1 MENLVTIIHIL
12 AAAGV
17 IGLVLLQHGKGADM
31 GAAFGSGA
39 SGSLFGV
46 SGSSNF
52 MSKATAICVAVFF
65 ATSLTLAYMASH
77 RASNGSI
84 VGAAVKAQAA
94 KVTEVKSDVKPV
106 ETKSTES
113 TPSNAPVAV
122 PEPVGNAAKDIPN

>member
-1 MENLVTIIHIL
+1 MENLVTVIHVL

-52 MSKATAICVAVFF
+52 MSRATAICVAVFF
-65 ATSLTLAYMASH
+65 TTSLTLAYMSSH
-77 RASNGSI
+77 RADRVSVVKSI
-84 VGAAVKAQAA
+84 AAEQAA
-94 KVTEVKSDVKPV
+94 QKPAAAPAALPADAAPASKEVPQ
-106 ETKSTES
+106 
-113 TPSNAPVAV
+113 
-122 PEPVGNAAKDIPN
+122 

>member
-1 MENLVTIIHIL
+1 MENLITVIHVL

-52 MSKATAICVAVFF
+52 MSKATAGCVIVFF

-77 RASNGSI
+77 RAGSGS
-84 VGAAVKAQAA
+84 VVKGASKNEAVTTQSITTQSVNTNASA
-94 KVTEVKSDVKPV
+94 
-106 ETKSTES
+106 ETKAVDVQSEQTTPAGST
-113 TPSNAPVAV
+113 
-122 PEPVGNAAKDIPN
+122 AKDIPN

>member
-1 MENLVTIIHIL
+1 MEQLVTIIHVL

-52 MSKATAICVAVFF
+52 MSKATAACVAVFF
-65 ATSLTLAYMASH
+65 TTSLTLAYMASH
-77 RASNGSI
+77 RAGNGSVI
-84 VGAAVKAQAA
+84 SNAVKAEA
-94 KVTEVKSDVKPV
+94 VKPAK
-106 ETKSTES
+106 TTPAES
-113 TPSNAPVAV
+113 TPKDS
-122 PEPVGNAAKDIPN
+122 AAKDIPN

>member
-1 MENLVTIIHIL
+1 MEHLVTIIHIL

-65 ATSLTLAYMASH
+65 TTSLTLAYMASH
-77 RASNGSI
+77 RAGNGS
-84 VGAAVKAQAA
+84 VVKAATQAVKADAA
-94 KVTEVKSDVKPV
+94 KPLEAKPAQATPV
-106 ETKSTES
+106 ET
-113 TPSNAPVAV
+113 APT
-122 PEPVGNAAKDIPN
+122 GAAKDIPN

>member
-1 MENLVTIIHIL
+1 MENLVTVIHVL

-52 MSKATAICVAVFF
+52 MSRATAICVAVFF
-65 ATSLTLAYMASH
+65 TTSLTLAYMSGH
-77 RASNGSI
+77 RADRVS
-84 VGAAVKAQAA
+84 VVKA
-94 KVTEVKSDVKPV
+94 
-106 ETKSTES
+106 
-113 TPSNAPVAV
+113 VAV
-122 PEPVGNAAKDIPN
+122 EQAVQKAATPAPADAAPASKEVPQ

>member
-1 MENLVTIIHIL
+1 MENLVTVIHVL

-52 MSKATAICVAVFF
+52 MSRATAICVAVFF
-65 ATSLTLAYMASH
+65 TTSLTLAYMSGH
-77 RASNGSI
+77 RSDRVS
-84 VGAAVKAQAA
+84 VVKTITKEQAA
-94 KVTEVKSDVKPV
+94 KKAAMPVVPASKEVPQ
-106 ETKSTES
+106 
-113 TPSNAPVAV
+113 
-122 PEPVGNAAKDIPN
+122 

>member
-1 MENLVTIIHIL
+1 MEQLVTIIHIL

-52 MSKATAICVAVFF
+52 MSKATAICVVVFF
-65 ATSLTLAYMASH
+65 TTSLTLAYMSSH
-77 RASNGSI
+77 HSGNGSVI
-84 VGAAVKAQAA
+84 KTQANKAGSAKPAAAQ
-94 KVTEVKSDVKPV
+94 PL
-106 ETKSTES
+106 ETKPTDT
-113 TPSNAPVAV
+113 TPT
-122 PEPVGNAAKDIPN
+122 GNAAKDIPN

>member
-1 MENLVTIIHIL
+1 MENLVTVIHVL

-52 MSKATAICVAVFF
+52 MSRATAICVAVFF
-65 ATSLTLAYMASH
+65 TTSLTLAYMSGH
-77 RASNGSI
+77 RADRGS
-84 VGAAVKAQAA
+84 VVKALAAEQAA
-94 KVTEVKSDVKPV
+94 
-106 ETKSTES
+106 
-113 TPSNAPVAV
+113 
-122 PEPVGNAAKDIPN
+122 

>member
-1 MENLVTIIHIL
+1 MENLVTVIHVL

-52 MSKATAICVAVFF
+52 MSRATAICVAVFF
-65 ATSLTLAYMASH
+65 TTSLTLAYMSGH
-77 RASNGSI
+77 RSDRVS
-84 VGAAVKAQAA
+84 VVKTLSKEQAA
-94 KVTEVKSDVKPV
+94 KKAAMPVVPASKEVPQ
-106 ETKSTES
+106 
-113 TPSNAPVAV
+113 
-122 PEPVGNAAKDIPN
+122 

>member
-1 MENLVTIIHIL
+1 MENLVTVIHIL

-52 MSKATAICVAVFF
+52 MSKATAACVAVFF
-65 ATSLTLAYMASH
+65 ATSLTLAYMSSH
-77 RASNGSI
+77 RAGNGSVI
-84 VGAAVKAQAA
+84 KAAVKAQ
-94 KVTEVKSDVKPV
+94 EVKSETVKPA
-106 ETKSTES
+106 ETKPAET
-113 TPSNAPVAV
+113 TPTGS
-122 PEPVGNAAKDIPN
+122 AAKDIPN

>member
-1 MENLVTIIHIL
+1 METIVTVIHVL

-52 MSKATAICVAVFF
+52 MSRATAVFVAIFF
-65 ATSLTLAYMASH
+65 TTSMSLAYLSSH
-77 RASNGSI
+77 RADHSSVI
-84 VGAAVKAQAA
+84 KAPVVQSKDGATA
-94 KVTEVKSDVKPV
+94 DKPV
-106 ETKSTES
+106 T
-113 TPSNAPVAV
+113 
-122 PEPVGNAAKDIPN
+122 PVGKEVPQ